1 MSRRAEGHRGERQTP
16 ERAGTDRD
24 RLWAQAS
31 TPPTPASQ
39 RPCLGTPPEPKP
51 CSGELPGTPTS
62 SPHLPEGPLPLPPQG
77 EVAAWRPAAGPRRV
91 GVGGKLRG
99 EGGARRFPGPL
110 GEGPSPWDPDAA
122 GAGPGEM
129 RLLPKP
135 GAPRPTTLCPQCPLC
150 KRVGWQQ
157 RPQSPAQRGGPP
169 HVRRAHFLPRAEG
182 GPTQGPGASNPG
194 GMAAP
199 PPSAEC
205 QFTTQRARAEISAP
219 LGSPCSLP
227 NQWPHPQISA
237 PAKRTQVSWAPLGA
251 QEKSQPASSHPPP
264 TAWGPCTGAHGS
276 ASGSQPQQPL

>member
-1 MSRRAEGHRGERQTP
+1 MGGATGRAGPGGGLEGGQGVSRRAEGHRGERQTP

-77 EVAAWRPAAGPRRV
+77 EVAAWRPVVGPRRV

-135 GAPRPTTLCPQCPLC
+135 GAPGPTTLCPQRPLC

-182 GPTQGPGASNPG
+182 GPTASGARPARG
-194 GMAAP
+194 LAP
-199 PPSAEC
+199 P
-205 QFTTQRARAEISAP
+205 T
-219 LGSPCSLP
+219 
-227 NQWPHPQISA
+227 
-237 PAKRTQVSWAPLGA
+237 LGA
-251 QEKSQPASSHPPP
+251 WRPLRLLPSVSLRLRGLGLKYQLLWGHPALCPTNGPIPKSRPLLRGRRSAGPP
-264 TAWGPCTGAHGS
+264 
-276 ASGSQPQQPL
+276 